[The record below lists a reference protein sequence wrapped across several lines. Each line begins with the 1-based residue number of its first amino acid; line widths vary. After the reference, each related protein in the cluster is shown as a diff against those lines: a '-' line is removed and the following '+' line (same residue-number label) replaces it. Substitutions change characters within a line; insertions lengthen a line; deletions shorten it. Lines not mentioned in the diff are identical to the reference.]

1 MEEDEEDERDEL
13 PITIE
18 FQPRKK
24 QKLVMHKNETIMVRD
39 KFQLKVQENAGKVL
53 NMGYDKRCIVVP
65 NVPIEQV
72 KEVKTLPYGHVDTYK
87 LHLAKTFKSMDIA
100 QRICN
105 LFVINFYNINTFLY
119 TIPIHLQSHR
129 SHPTYACCT

>member
-1 MEEDEEDERDEL
+1 VLSVKNREIFNFDTLKEQILHKAYGGDFTMEEDEEDERDEL
-13 PITIE
+13 PITID

-100 QRICN
+100 ERICS
-105 LFVINFYNINTFLY
+105 FL
-119 TIPIHLQSHR
+119 
-129 SHPTYACCT
+129 